1 MDTQEGLNNAIALL
15 DKKGVDAVCYNLL
28 KDAKSFGGN
37 DNEITFITKEGQVAL
52 GRADKLTLSNKI
64 LDEAKKLIHEEDVH
78 V

>member
-1 MDTQEGLNNAIALL
+1 MDSQEGLKNAIALL

-37 DNEITFITKEGQVAL
+37 ENEITFITKDTQVAL

-64 LDEAKKLIHEEDVH
+64 LDESQKLINEEEADV
-78 V
+78 